1 MGSTASA
8 SAPSSVSSLDQRV
21 RAELVRTAY
30 DDAIYGASFAAVIV
44 LIVSATM
51 LTAFPARVVYPW
63 TAAMLTCNALRLL
76 SRWAYRRQRRHRIG
90 RGLGHVALLWRERSD
105 LPRDCRVRARGPDD
119 RRVAAVRANFLGQP
133 RLPLSLGPAAPVA
146 VSRRSEEH

>member
-30 DDAIYGASFAAVIV
+30 DDAIYGASFASVIV

-51 LTAFPARVVYPW
+51 LTAFPARVVFPW
-63 TAAMLTCNALRLL
+63 TAAMLTCTALRLL
-76 SRWAYRRQRRHRIG
+76 SRWAYRRRPVPPAQAGGWEKCFIALSAVT
-90 RGLGHVALLWRERSD
+90 GL
-105 LPRDCRVRARGPDD
+105 
-119 RRVAAVRANFLGQP
+119 
-133 RLPLSLGPAAPVA
+133 
-146 VSRRSEEH
+146 